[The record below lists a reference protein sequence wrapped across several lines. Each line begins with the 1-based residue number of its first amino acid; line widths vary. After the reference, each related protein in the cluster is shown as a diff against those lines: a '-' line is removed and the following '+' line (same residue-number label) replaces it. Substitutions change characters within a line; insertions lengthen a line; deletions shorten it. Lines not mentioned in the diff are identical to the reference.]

1 AKGEKSP
8 AQEKLVKIPVPTR
21 SHREGSHLSRSEENS
36 EMSKRNKTR
45 PGPARTQRQRSIPA
59 DGIYNNAPFM
69 HAATSH
75 VGNIVQI
82 QTPAGHIYE
91 GVFRTFSSQF
101 QIVLEMAH
109 RVEIGPDQKPKI
121 NVESFVERLI
131 FKPNDIVTLVSKDVD
146 PEYATK
152 NTFKTDT
159 AISRCNGT
167 SWLEDREL
175 EPWDGSGV
183 NGDPLEHSLELDSN
197 AVGWDPNE
205 MFQKNEQVYGVQSTF
220 DQSLS
225 GYTVQIHKK
234 DSDEF
239 KEQELEAEKIAN
251 EIENN
256 PVYKER
262 IDIENGDEEAAF
274 AAVVRPASN
283 VSPREPIVRDQ
294 SVGGAPNDKNANSVT
309 SGSNS
314 SSSSGGVG
322 GNSSASS
329 SSNGSSSS
337 NVASS
342 NSSSNGNQ
350 NLASNTSNSANN
362 NPPQAMPS
370 NTKYIVPAKRKPGQG
385 GKLVRSTPP
394 PLTNS
399 NNNNGGPP
407 VVTSQQQQQQQQQQP
422 PSPQAPHKNS
432 YGQMMSQQQQQPPP
446 GSQQHGGGMGHG
458 PPGPQYGMHP
468 NQSPYGHVQ
477 HQQQQQPPQHGQASV
492 MNANKMNGDGRGDMA
507 GGPPGG
513 GGGGGGNM
521 NVNNNQK
528 PLPQRAVRQYQS
540 APAPVTYSEPPPSLN
555 PQQMPVQMQPMS
567 TKPPMHMAH
576 PPHHTG
582 VHLPPPAVVP
592 AEHVVIQQHPMAM
605 PPPVQQQ
612 QPPPPQQQQ
621 QQAQQVQVPPP
632 QPQRMVTV
640 RNRDMEIDNLRKFG
654 QDFKLAPPQQQ
665 PPMPNVHQQPPPT
678 VQQGPPTHNVVV
690 QQQPPP
696 QQQPVDHSS
705 PPSLDSSP
713 PLVAVNNQQQ
723 QQGKMVPAPHNEP
736 PPQTHVSQPA
746 PMSQQQNQASQ
757 TASGM
762 VVVPGQLASQSP
774 HLVQQ
779 PPPPVT
785 QQQQQQQPP
794 PQPQPGQQPPP
805 VVVGGSPPQ
814 QQQQTVVAGGG
825 VPPNGQQ
832 TVATSTVPPGS
843 AAPNGNAN
851 GVVGT
856 SDGSSANGGNA
867 GGDQKPSTAAKKPF
881 ALNPAAKPFTP
892 RSPSTPNPSRPHTPQ
907 TPGPVTIAPSTYQPP
922 SPHVIPQQFVMSYV
936 VNPSSFQTAQQH
948 PHAAQQTRI
957 RNGRQVP
964 VGASQMQVAAATGQ
978 PLLAPSPLQMITP
991 YGPTIHTQPFQPAP
1005 PFHQQYRIYDTPQP
1019 AQLQYLAATPPST
1032 TPSPGQPHQ
1041 QYHPGPQPSPAGG
1054 GPPTYQAVHHQQ
1066 PTPYPLQVCPLVP
1079 QQVVPAIYQNIP
1091 SAPQQNHHQQNLHVM
1106 HVAQHPSA
1114 Q

>member
-1 AKGEKSP
+1 LCVCVCVYGKTFARCRNPEVDRSRISRQAFQQQPLSKTDRSRIFPEHGDQIVPVSGVRGRAAVKAKGEKSP
-8 AQEKLVKIPVPTR
+8 AQEKSVKIPVPTR
-21 SHREGSHLSRSEENS
+21 SHREGSSLSRSEENS
-36 EMSKRNKTR
+36 EMSRRNKTR

-82 QTPAGHIYE
+82 QTPAGHMYE

-175 EPWDGSGV
+175 EPWDGSGGV

-225 GYTVQIHKK
+225 GYTVQIHKR
-234 DSDEF
+234 DSEEF

-274 AAVVRPASN
+274 AAVIRP
-283 VSPREPIVRDQ
+283 
-294 SVGGAPNDKNANSVT
+294 
-309 SGSNS
+309 
-314 SSSSGGVG
+314 
-322 GNSSASS
+322 
-329 SSNGSSSS
+329 SSN
-337 NVASS
+337 
-342 NSSSNGNQ
+342 
-350 NLASNTSNSANN
+350 
-362 NPPQAMPS
+362 
-370 NTKYIVPAKRKPGQG
+370 
-385 GKLVRSTPP
+385 
-394 PLTNS
+394 
-399 NNNNGGPP
+399 
-407 VVTSQQQQQQQQQQP
+407 
-422 PSPQAPHKNS
+422 
-432 YGQMMSQQQQQPPP
+432 
-446 GSQQHGGGMGHG
+446 HGGGMGHG
-458 PPGPQYGMHP
+458 PPGPQYGLHP
-468 NQSPYGHVQ
+468 NQSPYGHVPHQ
-477 HQQQQQPPQHGQASV
+477 QQQQQQQQQPPPQHGGQPSV
-492 MNANKMNGDGRGDMA
+492 MNTNKMNGDVRGDMA
-507 GGPPGG
+507 GGPPVGGGGG

-528 PLPQRAVRQYQS
+528 PLPQRPVRQYTS
-540 APAPVTYSEPPPSLN
+540 APTPVTYSEPPPSLN

-576 PPHHTG
+576 PSHHAG
-582 VHLPPPAVVP
+582 VHIPPPS
-592 AEHVVIQQHPMAM
+592 
-605 PPPVQQQ
+605 
-612 QPPPPQQQQ
+612 
-621 QQAQQVQVPPP
+621 
-632 QPQRMVTV
+632 
-640 RNRDMEIDNLRKFG
+640 
-654 QDFKLAPPQQQ
+654 DFKLAPPQQQ
-665 PPMPNVHQQPPPT
+665 PPMPNVHQQPPPPPT
-678 VQQGPPTHNVVV
+678 VQQGPPPTHNVVV

-696 QQQPVDHSS
+696 PPPSSAQQPVDHTS
-705 PPSLDSSP
+705 PPTLESSP
-713 PLVAVNNQQQ
+713 PLVNSQ
-723 QQGKMVPAPHNEP
+723 QQGKMVVAAPHNEP
-736 PPQTHVSQPA
+736 PPQTHVPQPA

-762 VVVPGQLASQSP
+762 VVVPGQLTSQTA

-794 PQPQPGQQPPP
+794 PQPQPGQPQPQQQQQQPPPP
-805 VVVGGSPPQ
+805 VVVGSGSPPQ
-814 QQQQTVVAGGG
+814 QQSVVVVVTTGGG
-825 VPPNGQQ
+825 APPNNQQ
-832 TVATSTVPPGS
+832 SVAATSGTVPPPGG

-851 GVVGT
+851 GVGT
-856 SDGSSANGGNA
+856 PDGSSANGGSVA
-867 GGDQKPSTAAKKPF
+867 GGSDQKPSTTAKKPF

-892 RSPSTPNPSRPHTPQ
+892 RSPSTPNPSRHTSSSPHTPQ
-907 TPGPVTIAPSTYQPP
+907 TPGPAAIAQGSFQPP
-922 SPHVIPQQFVMSYV
+922 SPHVLHQQPFMMSYV
-936 VNPSSFQTAQQH
+936 VNPPSFQTAQQH

-978 PLLAPSPLQMITP
+978 PLMAPNPLQMIAAP
-991 YGPTIHTQPFQPAP
+991 YGPTIHAQPFQPGP
-1005 PFHQQYRIYDTPQP
+1005 PFHQQYRLYDTPQP
-1019 AQLQYLAATPPST
+1019 AQMQYLAATPPST

-1054 GPPTYQAVHHQQ
+1054 GPPTYPTVHHQQ
-1066 PTPYPLQVCPLVP
+1066 PAPYPIQVCPIVP
-1079 QQVVPAIYQNIP
+1079 QQVVPTIYQNIP
-1091 SAPQQNHHQQNLHVM
+1091 SAPQQNHPQNLHVM
-1106 HVAQHPSA
+1106 HVTQHPSA